1 MIKRAYLADE
11 LAELPPRGVEAQ
23 KIRSL
28 LMSYGTKYDFCR
40 FYVSESV
47 IMCEMNGAYVVSEIS
62 EIRDIS
68 EIADFFKF
76 AGFSEIF
83 CSDNLGERLSRA
95 LNCNLKTIS
104 LMRCAGERET
114 RAELDKAPNLSAVYE
129 ILKTAF
135 DMDFET
141 WYTDMSHRIRHGI
154 AKARTLENS
163 ALIVQYD
170 LNGEAL
176 LSQIATVPEKRG
188 QGSASRLIKAVC
200 GELSDSAVYVL
211 CQDDLIPFYSRIGF
225 EKADIKAFLR

>member
-1 MIKRAYLADE
+1 
-11 LAELPPRGVEAQ
+11 
-23 KIRSL
+23 
-28 LMSYGTKYDFCR
+28 
-40 FYVSESV
+40 
-47 IMCEMNGAYVVSEIS
+47 
-62 EIRDIS
+62 
-68 EIADFFKF
+68 
-76 AGFSEIF
+76 
-83 CSDNLGERLSRA
+83 
-95 LNCNLKTIS
+95 
-104 LMRCAGERET
+104 MRCAGERET

-135 DMDFET
+135 DIDFET

-225 EKADIKAFLR
+225 EKADIKAVLR